1 MHKRKILAVIGALL
15 TLLCLLASPAQAHP
29 GGRGWH
35 RGYYHGGYYHHGW
48 YAWHHGFWRHS
59 WYGGRFG
66 WWWVVGGVWFFYPR
80 PIYPYPDPNI
90 PPDYLPTAAAT
101 GTPPPQ
107 TWYYCD
113 AAKTYYPYVASCSS
127 GWRAV
132 PATPAPTAPKAPG

>member
-1 MHKRKILAVIGALL
+1 MQKRSLFTILGMLFALL
-15 TLLCLLASPAQAHP
+15 SLMAPSAEAY
-29 GGRGWH
+29 RGWH
-35 RGYYHGGYYHHGW
+35 RGYRHGYYHHDW

-80 PIYPYPDPNI
+80 PIYPYPDPNT
-90 PPDYLPTAAAT
+90 PPDYLPAT

-113 AAKTYYPYVASCSS
+113 VAKTYYPYVATCSS

-132 PATPAPTAPKAPG
+132 PATAAPAAPNAPG